1 MRVHR
6 VGSLTRLAPM
16 QRAPVRMRVHR
27 MSSLTRLAPMQRAP
41 VRTSIP
47 RPRQRRLG
55 TSTFP
60 PLHSSVD
67 AEQLRRF
74 DAYSGSWWS
83 AGGPASLLARMN
95 PCRVSFLRRCIERYG
110 IRPASA
116 TTPVDAP
123 LAGVRV
129 LDVGCGGGL
138 VCEPLA
144 RLGAQITGLDA
155 SAEAIAVARARQEQL
170 RQLVANAEAAEV
182 SVSATMRRQLQ
193 QLQYCVGTMESYLQ
207 GNSMASPADRAPA
220 PVDVVTALEIVEHV
234 TAPRAFL
241 QNAARALRPGG
252 LLILSTIDRSAAAYV
267 GGIVLAEYV
276 LGVVPR
282 GTHDWRRFIQPEE
295 MCEALLSL
303 HCPETD
309 ADDASGTAPSAPR
322 MEVLEMAGLVPD
334 WRTGAFRLAANT
346 SVNYILAARRVHD
359 SD

>member
-16 QRAPVRMRVHR
+16 R
-27 MSSLTRLAPMQRAP
+27 RAP
-41 VRTSIP
+41 VRTCNP
-47 RPRQRRLG
+47 RPRQRRRG
-55 TSTFP
+55 TSTSP
-60 PLHSSVD
+60 PFHSSVD

-95 PCRVSFLRRCIERYG
+95 PCRVSFIRRCIERYG
-110 IRPASA
+110 IRPSSA
-116 TTPVDAP
+116 TTPLDTP

-138 VCEPLA
+138 VSEPLA
-144 RLGAQITGLDA
+144 RLGAQVTGLDA

-170 RQLVANAEAAEV
+170 RQLVANAEGAEV
-182 SVSATMRRQLQ
+182 SVSATVRRQLQ
-193 QLQYCVGTMESYLQ
+193 PLQYRVGTLESYLE
-207 GNSMASPADRAPA
+207 GDSMASSADRAPA
-220 PVDVVTALEIVEHV
+220 PTPPAPVDVLTALEIVEHV

-267 GGIVLAEYV
+267 GGILVAEYV

-303 HCPETD
+303 HCAETD
-309 ADDASGTAPSAPR
+309 AEDASGTAPSAPR

-334 WRTGAFRLAANT
+334 WRTGAFRLSANT
-346 SVNYILAARRVHD
+346 SVNYILAARRVND
-359 SD
+359 FD